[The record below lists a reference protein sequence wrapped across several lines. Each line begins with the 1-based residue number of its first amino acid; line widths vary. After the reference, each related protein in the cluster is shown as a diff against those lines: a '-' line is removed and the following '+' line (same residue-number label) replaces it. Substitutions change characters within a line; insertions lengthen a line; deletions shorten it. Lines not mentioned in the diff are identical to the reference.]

1 MKFSL
6 CIEPV
11 FENLPFY
18 ERFRMA
24 KYCGCD
30 AVEFWDPWVGSEAV
44 TPAGLGKASSDAGIP
59 VAACCLNQAWT
70 IRMNFPWKTVK
81 ANVERSIAIGKE
93 FGCKTFIGLS
103 GDLEGSFEDTHNRG
117 LLENHKSR
125 AYFAEIEGFNSD
137 LESLKSMY
145 DHKV

>member
-18 ERFRMA
+18 ERFQMA
-24 KYCGCD
+24 KDCGCD
-30 AVEFWDPWVGSEAV
+30 AVEFWDPWVGNEAV
-44 TPAGLGKASSDAGIP
+44 TPEGLGKASSDAGIP

-81 ANVERSIAIGKE
+81 ENVEKSIAIG
-93 FGCKTFIGLS
+93 G
-103 GDLEGSFEDTHNRG
+103 
-117 LLENHKSR
+117 
-125 AYFAEIEGFNSD
+125 
-137 LESLKSMY
+137 
-145 DHKV
+145 

>member
-24 KYCGCD
+24 KDCGCD

-44 TPAGLGKASSDAGIP
+44 TPAVSPSP
-59 VAACCLNQAWT
+59 RAA
-70 IRMNFPWKTVK
+70 
-81 ANVERSIAIGKE
+81 
-93 FGCKTFIGLS
+93 
-103 GDLEGSFEDTHNRG
+103 
-117 LLENHKSR
+117 
-125 AYFAEIEGFNSD
+125 
-137 LESLKSMY
+137 
-145 DHKV
+145 

>member
-24 KYCGCD
+24 KDCGCD

-70 IRMNFPWKTVK
+70 VEDCKGECRKIHRYRQGIRLQDLYRPVW
-81 ANVERSIAIGKE
+81 RSGGE
-93 FGCKTFIGLS
+93 L
-103 GDLEGSFEDTHNRG
+103 
-117 LLENHKSR
+117 
-125 AYFAEIEGFNSD
+125 
-137 LESLKSMY
+137 
-145 DHKV
+145 